1 MTDSVT
7 DGLAPADFLRAR
19 DAIRSVILRPELRVH
34 EITAPERL
42 APYALALAA
51 DVIPPERGRRDAPHA
66 ADSEHG
72 AGRFVLLYD
81 PAAPEAWGG
90 VFRVICFAQA
100 PLEPELGVD
109 PFMAGVAW
117 SWLMDALESRDAQFG
132 AASGTA
138 TKVISTGFG
147 ELARAGDGTQLE
159 LRASWSPS
167 NAEIGAHV
175 EGWGDLLC
183 LLAGLPPTE
192 EGVTMIGRRRGPRA

>member
-7 DGLAPADFLRAR
+7 DDLVPADFVRAR
-19 DAIRSVILRPELRVH
+19 DAIRSVSLRPELRVQ
-34 EITAPERL
+34 EIAAPERL

-51 DVIPPERGRRDAPHA
+51 DVLPAAQRGGFEAHA
-66 ADSEHG
+66 SDSEHG

-81 PAAPEAWGG
+81 PSAPEAWGG
-90 VFRVICFAQA
+90 AFRIICFAQA

-117 SWLMDALESRDAQFG
+117 SWLMDALEARDAQFG

-147 ELARAGDGTQLE
+147 ELASAGDGTQLE
-159 LRASWSPS
+159 LRASWTPH
-167 NAEIGAHV
+167 NAELGAHV

-192 EGVTMIGRRRGPRA
+192 EGVTMIGRHRGTRG